1 MNKVNFS
8 NDLIIL
14 PFSKIFFRL
23 AIPNLFSTLMSSATV
38 IFDLWYVGLI
48 GMSELA
54 GVAYIF
60 PIFMLTSM
68 LSNGAF
74 GGAISGATA
83 RAFGSKNIFQAEC
96 VFRSAVLIA
105 ISGSVIMMFLFFSFA
120 EAFFSSFII
129 DSDVVVSTLSY
140 GNILLLSLI
149 HI

>member
-1 MNKVNFS
+1 MNPIPKADKQS
-8 NDLIIL
+8 IYSPSL
-14 PFSKIFFRL
+14 SKPA

-74 GGAISGATA
+74 GGAISGA
-83 RAFGSKNIFQAEC
+83 
-96 VFRSAVLIA
+96 V
-105 ISGSVIMMFLFFSFA
+105 
-120 EAFFSSFII
+120 
-129 DSDVVVSTLSY
+129 D
-140 GNILLLSLI
+140 
-149 HI
+149 